1 MGQTGLTVF
10 IVLAAIIFFLFIAGL
25 FIFIFQYRKRKIIF
39 EKEKQLIALESIL
52 KGQEEERTRMAK
64 DLHDSLGGMLSGIK
78 LNLSSLKGNIMLDE
92 KDSSLFYKSILQ
104 LDNAIAEMRR
114 VAHNMM
120 PEALLRLEL
129 AEAMQDYCDSINE
142 SRMVK
147 MKYTQLGIT
156 NPIEKSMEVT
166 LYRIIQELSN
176 NAIKHASAKNILI
189 QLSKNEN
196 TLTLI
201 VEDDGI
207 GFNSAQLANYLGNGL
222 QNVQS
227 RVDYIKGRF
236 EIESY
241 PNKGTTIS
249 IEIQV

>member
-1 MGQTGLTVF
+1 M
-10 IVLAAIIFFLFIAGL
+10 
-25 FIFIFQYRKRKIIF
+25 
-39 EKEKQLIALESIL
+39 
-52 KGQEEERTRMAK
+52 
-64 DLHDSLGGMLSGIK
+64 DGG
-78 LNLSSLKGNIMLDE
+78 N
-92 KDSSLFYKSILQ
+92 
-104 LDNAIAEMRR
+104 
-114 VAHNMM
+114 
-120 PEALLRLEL
+120 
-129 AEAMQDYCDSINE
+129 
-142 SRMVK
+142 
-147 MKYTQLGIT
+147 T
-156 NPIEKSMEVT
+156 
-166 LYRIIQELSN
+166 YRIIQELSN

-207 GFNSAQLANYLGNGL
+207 GFNSAQLANYKGSGL

-241 PNKGTTIS
+241 PKKGTTIS